1 MANPMKV
8 RARLDGDHTEVKI
21 LMSHV
26 METGQRKNDK
36 GETVPAHFIQTVT
49 VTHQGR
55 VVLAAQFGPA
65 VSANPFLAFRF
76 RGGAKGEILKV
87 QWRDNKGDSRADE
100 VLIA

>member
-8 RARLDGDHTEVKI
+8 RARLDGDQTEVKI

-65 VSANPFLAFRF
+65 VSANPFVSFRF
-76 RGGAKGEILKV
+76 KGGAKGEILKV